1 MSGQPNT
8 RLADLFGLAGW
19 SKGEL
24 ARLVNRQA
32 AAMGH
37 PQLSTDTSRVRRW
50 IDMGEIPRD
59 PVPRVLAAL
68 FTERLGRVVTI
79 EDLGLVRHGR
89 VGKRQ
94 RRRECGTSRRRAVGA
109 RTDGRGPHRIH
120 GNGPHAQ
127 PTRLGG
133 RGRRARRRLRTQQ
146 RHARLAAHRSGP
158 RCRRPR
164 LDDPLHADP
173 AGFDRYEAA
182 PIGSQEIEELERS
195 VEVFRAWDAARGGGL
210 QRKAVVGQLNEVGGM
225 LAYRHPDHLQ
235 RRLWGVAA
243 NLAVLAGWMSHDVGL
258 EPTAQ
263 KYFVIAAHA
272 AREGGDRP
280 RAGEALSRAARQMV
294 HLGRPDD
301 ALDLMK
307 LAKSGS
313 GEEMLPRTRAM
324 LYTIEAW
331 AQASMG
337 KGQAMRRTLGM
348 AEDLFVSDKG
358 DVPPPSWMQMFDE
371 ADLHGMQALAFRTL
385 ADHEPAA
392 AAAAQ
397 RHAKEA
403 LDLRA
408 KGRDRSQIFD
418 YISLASACFIADDP
432 EQADRYARLALV
444 SMGSNSSHRTWDRL
458 REMYRLTGAVL
469 GLPEDPGPARGDQ
482 AGAAQ
487 GAGKGGGGK
496 RARREVRRRSSVVLG
511 SCLELLGSYV
521 DPCDQQAGV
530 VLALGHAELLDDRP
544 HAVLCGARL
553 GEAGR
558 EGQQPVRSPR
568 PCARRGPGRRCAATA
583 RRLAGVALRPART
596 WRRRSP
602 RGSRRPVASARA
614 PSRRGTAA
622 GRGVLPAPRPG
633 CASRGGSGSRP
644 RCPGPVGRWCPVTG

>member
-1 MSGQPNT
+1 MNGQPNS

-59 PVPRVLAAL
+59 PVPRALAAL

-89 VGKRQ
+89 TGKRQ
-94 RRRECGTSRRRAVGA
+94 GGGNAEHPDGVPWAPERTAAVLTEFTGMDLMLNRRGLVGA
-109 RTDGRGPHRIH
+109 G
-120 GNGPHAQ
+120 A
-127 PTRLGG
+127 
-133 RGRRARRRLRTQQ
+133 A
-146 RHARLAAHRSGP
+146 LAAGSALSSAMHDWLHTDPTLKSDA
-158 RCRRPR
+158 PR

-225 LAYRHPDHLQ
+225 LAYHHPDHLQ

-307 LAKSGS
+307 LAQSGS
-313 GEEMLPRTRAM
+313 GDEVLPRTRAM
-324 LYTIEAW
+324 LHTIEAW
-331 AQASMG
+331 AQAAMG
-337 KGQAMRRTLGM
+337 KGQAMRRTLGQ
-348 AEDLFVSDKG
+348 AEDLFVSDRS
-358 DVPPPSWMQMFDE
+358 DVPPPSWMQLFNE
-371 ADLHGMQALAFRTL
+371 ADLYGMQALSYRTL
-385 ADHEPAA
+385 AEFEPTAA
-392 AAAAQ
+392 AHAQ
-397 RHAKEA
+397 HYAEKALTLRVEA
-403 LDLRA
+403 QE
-408 KGRDRSQIFD
+408 RSRIFD
-418 YISLASACFIADDP
+418 NLSMASACFIADDP
-432 EQADRYARLALV
+432 EQADRYARLALMA
-444 SMGSNSSHRTWDRL
+444 MGSNSSHRTWDRL
-458 REMYRLTGAVL
+458 RQMYRLTAEYSSYPKINEL
-469 GLPEDPGPARGDQ
+469 REEIKQALPKPS
-482 AGAAQ
+482 
-487 GAGKGGGGK
+487 KGSG
-496 RARREVRRRSSVVLG
+496 
-511 SCLELLGSYV
+511 
-521 DPCDQQAGV
+521 
-530 VLALGHAELLDDRP
+530 
-544 HAVLCGARL
+544 
-553 GEAGR
+553 
-558 EGQQPVRSPR
+558 
-568 PCARRGPGRRCAATA
+568 
-583 RRLAGVALRPART
+583 
-596 WRRRSP
+596 
-602 RGSRRPVASARA
+602 SARA
-614 PSRRGTAA
+614 
-622 GRGVLPAPRPG
+622 
-633 CASRGGSGSRP
+633 
-644 RCPGPVGRWCPVTG
+644 

>member
-24 ARLVNRQA
+24 ARLVNKQA

-50 IDMGEIPRD
+50 IDTGEIPRD

-89 VGKRQ
+89 AGKRQ
-94 RRRECGTSRRRAVGA
+94 GDGVEEHPDGVPWAPERTAAVLTEFTGMDLMLNRRGLVGA
-109 RTDGRGPHRIH
+109 G
-120 GNGPHAQ
+120 A
-127 PTRLGG
+127 
-133 RGRRARRRLRTQQ
+133 A
-146 RHARLAAHRSGP
+146 LAAGSTLSSAMHDWLHTDP
-158 RCRRPR
+158 TLKADAPVVH
-164 LDDPLHADP
+164 DPLHADP

-225 LAYRHPDHLQ
+225 LAYHHPPHLQ

-307 LAKSGS
+307 LAQSGS
-313 GEEMLPRTRAM
+313 GERLQPRTKAM
-324 LYTIEAW
+324 FHTIEAW

-337 KGQAMRRTLGM
+337 KGQAMRRTLGQ
-348 AEDLFVSDKG
+348 AEDLFVSDRQ
-358 DVPPPSWMQMFDE
+358 DAQAPDWMQTFKDE
-371 ADLHGMQALAFRTL
+371 DLYGMTALAYRTL
-385 ADHEPAA
+385 AEFDPAA
-392 AAAAQ
+392 AAHAQ
-397 RHAKEA
+397 YYAEKA
-403 LDLRA
+403 LALRVD
-408 KGRDRSQIFD
+408 GRERSKIFD
-418 YISLASACFIADDP
+418 HLSMASACFIADDP
-432 EQADRYARLALV
+432 EQADRYARLALM
-444 SMGSNSSHRTWDRL
+444 SMGSNSSRRTWDRL
-458 REMYRLTGAVL
+458 REMYRLTA
-469 GLPEDPGPARGDQ
+469 EY
-482 AGAAQ
+482 AGYP
-487 GAGKGGGGK
+487 
-496 RARREVRRRSSVVLG
+496 RIHELREEIR
-511 SCLELLGSYV
+511 
-521 DPCDQQAGV
+521 
-530 VLALGHAELLDDRP
+530 LALPKPRS
-544 HAVLCGARL
+544 
-553 GEAGR
+553 GR
-558 EGQQPVRSPR
+558 DNS
-568 PCARRGPGRRCAATA
+568 A
-583 RRLAGVALRPART
+583 PA
-596 WRRRSP
+596 
-602 RGSRRPVASARA
+602 
-614 PSRRGTAA
+614 
-622 GRGVLPAPRPG
+622 
-633 CASRGGSGSRP
+633 
-644 RCPGPVGRWCPVTG
+644 